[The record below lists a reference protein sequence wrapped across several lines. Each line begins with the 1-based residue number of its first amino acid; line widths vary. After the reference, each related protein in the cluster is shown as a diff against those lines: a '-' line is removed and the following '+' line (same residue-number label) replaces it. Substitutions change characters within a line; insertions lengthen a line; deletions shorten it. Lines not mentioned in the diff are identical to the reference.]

1 MDQKKVNIIENAIK
15 LFAQKGFSST
25 SVQEIVNASQISK
38 GGFYLH
44 FNSKDELL
52 HELFEYYWLRMQTRI
67 NEVSSKPL
75 DPKEKFTD
83 QLKVTIEEIA
93 THRDFII
100 MQVREQAIPFNDT
113 IEHFI
118 RRMRYHSILF
128 YKNHLLGIYGQEIEP
143 YVWEA
148 SVMVQGIL
156 KSYMDLIIVDN
167 VEFDYYLLAQSITN
181 KIDSLIEGYK
191 QQNDPPV
198 ITEKIVQQL
207 TPSSYDFNHIE
218 ELIDQLEVIST
229 SEPEPDIKETV
240 EVLLQELKTSSPRK
254 VIITG
259 MAHHL
264 EKYERYGDLASL
276 LRAYFM

>member
-1 MDQKKVNIIENAIK
+1 MDQKKVNIIENAIT

-25 SVQEIVNASQISK
+25 SVQEIVKASQISK
-38 GGFYLH
+38 GAFYLH

-52 HELFEYYWLRMQTRI
+52 HELFEYYWRRMQTRI

-100 MQVREQAIPFNDT
+100 MQVREQAIPFNET

-128 YKNHLLGIYGQEIEP
+128 YRNHLLGIYGQGIEP

-148 SVMVQGIL
+148 SVMVQGLL

-181 KIDSLIEGYK
+181 RVDSLIEGYANK
-191 QQNDPPV
+191 NDPPV
-198 ITEKIVQQL
+198 ITENVIQQL
-207 TPSSYDFNHIE
+207 TPSTYNMHNLDDLLE
-218 ELIDQLEVIST
+218 QLELIALSD
-229 SEPEPDIKETV
+229 PEPAIKETID
-240 EVLLQELKTSSPRK
+240 VLIQELKSPSPRK

-264 EKYERYGDLASL
+264 EKYERYTDLASL

>member
-15 LFAQKGFSST
+15 LFAQRGFSST

-38 GGFYLH
+38 GAFYLH

-67 NEVSSKPL
+67 NEVSAKPL

-128 YKNHLLGIYGQEIEP
+128 YRNHLLSIYGQEIEP
-143 YVWEA
+143 YAWEA

-167 VEFDYYLLAQSITN
+167 VEFDYFVLAQSITN
-181 KIDSLIEGYK
+181 KVDSLIEGYK
-191 QQNDPPV
+191 HKNDQPV
-198 ITEKIVQQL
+198 ITEKIIHQL
-207 TPSSYDFNHIE
+207 TPSSYNLHYLDDLLE
-218 ELIDQLEVIST
+218 QLEIIAS
-229 SEPEPDIKETV
+229 SEPEPDIKETID
-240 EVLLQELKTSSPRK
+240 VLVQELKTSSPRR

-264 EKYERYGDLASL
+264 EKYERYADLASL
-276 LRAYFM
+276 LRAKFM

>member
-15 LFAQKGFSST
+15 LFAQRGFSST

-38 GGFYLH
+38 GAFYLH

-52 HELFEYYWLRMQTRI
+52 HELFEYYWRRMQTRI

-75 DPKEKFTD
+75 EPKEKFTD

-113 IEHFI
+113 IEKFI
-118 RRMRYHSILF
+118 RKMRYHSILF
-128 YKNHLLGIYGQEIEP
+128 YRNHLLCIYGQEIEP

-167 VEFDYYLLAQSITN
+167 IEFDYYLLAQSITN
-181 KIDSLIEGYK
+181 KVDSLIEGYK
-191 QQNDPPV
+191 HQNDPPV
-198 ITEKIVQQL
+198 ITEKIMHQL
-207 TPSSYDFNHIE
+207 TPSSYDIYHLDDILE
-218 ELIDQLEVIST
+218 QLELIASSDH
-229 SEPEPDIKETV
+229 EPDIKETID
-240 EVLLQELKTSSPRK
+240 VLVQELKTSSPRR

-264 EKYERYGDLASL
+264 EKYKRYTDLASL
-276 LRAYFM
+276 LRANFM